1 MSDNKPEYQPVA
13 DMSYAEA
20 VGQLEN
26 ILRMMQSDKCDIDS
40 LAAYT
45 RRATELLDMCRRRLT
60 ATEEQL
66 RETLATLQQ
75 Q

>member
-1 MSDNKPEYQPVA
+1 MENTSDTHL
-13 DMSYAEA
+13 SYSQSIAE
-20 VGQLEN
+20 LEN
-26 ILRMMQSDKCDIDS
+26 IVRMRQSDKCDIDS

>member
-1 MSDNKPEYQPVA
+1 MENTSDTHL
-13 DMSYAEA
+13 SYSQSIAE
-20 VGQLEN
+20 LEN
-26 ILRMMQSDKCDIDS
+26 IVRMMQSDKCDIDS
-40 LAAYT
+40 LTAYT

>member
-1 MSDNKPEYQPVA
+1 MSDNKPEYQPVS

-26 ILRMMQSDKCDIDS
+26 ILRMMQSDKCDIDR

-45 RRATELLDMCRRRLT
+45 KRATELLKECRRRLT
-60 ATEEQL
+60 ATDEEL
-66 RETLATLQQ
+66 RSILADLAE
-75 Q
+75 

>member
-1 MSDNKPEYQPVA
+1 MENTSDTHL
-13 DMSYAEA
+13 SYSQSIA
-20 VGQLEN
+20 EN
-26 ILRMMQSDKCDIDS
+26 IVRMMQSDKCDIDS

>member
-1 MSDNKPEYQPVA
+1 MENTSDTHL
-13 DMSYAEA
+13 SYSQSIAE
-20 VGQLEN
+20 LEN
-26 ILRMMQSDKCDIDS
+26 IVRMMQSDKCDIDS
-40 LAAYT
+40 LAANT

>member
-1 MSDNKPEYQPVA
+1 
-13 DMSYAEA
+13 
-20 VGQLEN
+20 
-26 ILRMMQSDKCDIDS
+26 MQSDKCDIDS